1 MHSTQSLAKINSS
14 PRCLLLELN
23 GKIQCWSD
31 KKQKS
36 ILTESSLR
44 FIGARPKTKGKI
56 STILIPAKKGDDPSH
71 EILLNPNQIIDI
83 PSLSD
88 EYILILKADHR
99 VLLRVPLKIIDPLFQ
114 YALISI
120 DGKDEVVRDGSIIKL
135 DKKSNFLIKEIRTN
149 VSNGVSIMIEPKST
163 MFDELQVL
171 YKEKVI
177 GRAFIQK
184 KGRL

>member
-1 MHSTQSLAKINSS
+1 M
-14 PRCLLLELN
+14 
-23 GKIQCWSD
+23 
-31 KKQKS
+31 
-36 ILTESSLR
+36 
-44 FIGARPKTKGKI
+44 
-56 STILIPAKKGDDPSH
+56 
-71 EILLNPNQIIDI
+71 
-83 PSLSD
+83 
-88 EYILILKADHR
+88 
-99 VLLRVPLKIIDPLFQ
+99 KIIDPLFQ